1 MTPELISFL
10 GQFGLPLTMLVVV
23 LTAGARG
30 TWRWGREV
38 EAANLRADKAE
49 LAAKEWQAIA
59 LTAMRAGTKAVEKVA
74 EVAANGKTT

>member
-1 MTPELISFL
+1 MTPEFIAFL
-10 GQFGLPLTMLVVV
+10 GQFGLPITMLVVV

-38 EAANLRADKAE
+38 EAAELRAEKAE
-49 LAAKEWQAIA
+49 LASKEWQGIA
-59 LTAMRAGTKAVEKVA
+59 LKALNVGQKVI

>member
-1 MTPELISFL
+1 MTPELIAFL

-38 EAANLRADKAE
+38 VAAELRADKAE
-49 LAAKEWQAIA
+49 SAAKEWQAIA
-59 LTAMRAGTKAVEKVA
+59 LKAMQAGEKVLT
-74 EVAANGKTT
+74 VATNGH